1 MINFVESTT
10 RSMPVFVLRGVF
22 EIAHV
27 DFSGTDLYCTH
38 PDPANNTFKTRLQW
52 SLFMIVEHNV
62 FLME

>member
-10 RSMPVFVLRGVF
+10 RSMPVFVLRGAF

-38 PDPANNTFKTRLQW
+38 PEPFSSMFRTRLQL